1 MNKTAYIKE
10 LNKRL
15 RYIPKEDREDAV
27 AYYTELMA
35 DMGFDDT
42 EDVTGRLGTAKE
54 AAKNILAEC
63 TQKHV
68 DDYAENKTVK
78 GHATVVWLT
87 VLGALSLP
95 ISLPLAIVVLAVAI
109 VIIAVGLSL
118 LISLAAAAI
127 SLVVSGL
134 ACMIFMFLAPGVA
147 QKAAMFGTGLV
158 ALGLGSLI
166 GYGVFALVRFLFRK
180 IFRRNAANQA
190 DKAGK
195 ITQTAEAAETAEEA
209 EAIEEEITEAAGAV
223 AE

>member
-42 EDVTGRLGTAKE
+42 EDVTGRLGSAKE

-95 ISLPLAIVVLAVAI
+95 ISLPLAIVVLALAI

-118 LISLAAAAI
+118 LISLAATAI

-134 ACMIFMFLAPGVA
+134 ACMIIMFLAPGVA
-147 QKAAMFGTGLV
+147 QKAAVFGTGLC

-180 IFRRNAANQA
+180 IFRRNAAGN
-190 DKAGK
+190 
-195 ITQTAEAAETAEEA
+195 TAETTETIET
-209 EAIEEEITEAAGAV
+209 EAIEAEITEAANAV